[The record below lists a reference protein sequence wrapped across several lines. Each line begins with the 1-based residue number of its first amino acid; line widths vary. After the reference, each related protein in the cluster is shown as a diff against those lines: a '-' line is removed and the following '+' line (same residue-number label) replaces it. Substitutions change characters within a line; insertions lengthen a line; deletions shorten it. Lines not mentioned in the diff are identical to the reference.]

1 MSTMTI
7 LTIILI
13 YLIFFIINLFIEDFN
28 TRLAYWFIIILG
40 TLAFINL
47 YLSILYYIRLRNEP
61 GKPGPR
67 GEKGQ
72 QGAKGDI
79 GKCTFSE
86 KCGINDCEGKI
97 FDIAEKLYP
106 DIPLKCLKDTK
117 KCRNHNEREKA
128 SPVNKELKRLIKRC
142 NKTKMAE
149 EDFMRKIRPQIENM
163 EATGQ

>member
-1 MSTMTI
+1 MDTSAL

-13 YLIFFIINLFIEDFN
+13 YLVFFIINLFIEDFN
-28 TRLAYWFIIILG
+28 TRLAYWFIVALG
-40 TLAFINL
+40 TLALMNL

-67 GEKGQ
+67 GEKGE
-72 QGAKGDI
+72 GGSKGDI

-97 FDIAEKLYP
+97 YGLGEKFYP
-106 DIPLKCLKDTK
+106 DIPLNCLKDTK
-117 KCRNHNEREKA
+117 KCKTHTEREKA
-128 SPVNKELKRLIKRC
+128 VPINKELNRIIKKC

-149 EDFMRKIRPQIENM
+149 AEFMRLITPLIENM
-163 EATGQ
+163 ERTGP